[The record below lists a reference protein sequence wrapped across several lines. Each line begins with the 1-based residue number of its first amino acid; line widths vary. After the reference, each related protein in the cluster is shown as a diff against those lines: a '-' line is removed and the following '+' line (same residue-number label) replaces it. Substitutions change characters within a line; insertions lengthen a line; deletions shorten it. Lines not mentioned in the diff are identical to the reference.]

1 MTEPRTHH
9 AGNQRPNKSRQ
20 CTAHVAKRAERHD
33 SAVEG
38 EHERDQWS
46 RNEIRA
52 EFAGQLL
59 YPPTCQRLS
68 SGPPMAR
75 PRRLRHVSRSIAQDS
90 TVGTGLPHGGS
101 SIRPISAVG
110 HKQTPA
116 VTYAKSA
123 SPLKAD
129 IRQLS
134 PTVGWICEPSAV
146 QWLSRLRPFAD
157 PYAACRMSSQMS
169 GEHRFGRDIRD
180 I

>member
-52 EFAGQLL
+52 EFAGHLL
-59 YPPTCQRLS
+59 YPPHLS
-68 SGPPMAR
+68 APEQLPS
-75 PRRLRHVSRSIAQDS
+75 RRRHVSRSIPQDS
-90 TVGTGLPHGGS
+90 TVGTRLPHGGS

-157 PYAACRMSSQMS
+157 PYAACRMPSQMS